1 MEPCCPLLVEKK
13 QLKYLTDSEFI
24 SLFLTDIVT
33 TNCKV
38 LNVFVAVTGSI
49 ITDLCGTDTT

>member
-24 SLFLTDIVT
+24 PLFLTDIVT